1 MRAAT
6 PYILKGRSAG
16 LAQMMNYI
24 IGYCAV
30 ATSSSV
36 NVVAM
41 RQKEMDEGIAVK
53 NIQTGEELGVSK
65 IAAKTAIT
73 NTVWSRI
80 AYVIPMFFVPAFGN
94 IALTKAKLM
103 PKNMGVTRILLESMC
118 VAVGLYI
125 AMPVN
130 CALFA
135 Q

>member
-1 MRAAT
+1 MT
-6 PYILKGRSAG
+6 PYILGGSKGT
-16 LAQMMNYI
+16 LALLMNYI

-41 RQKEMDEGIAVK
+41 REKEMVEGIAVK
-53 NIQTGEELGVSK
+53 DGTTDEELGVSK

-73 NTVWSRI
+73 KTVYSRI
-80 AYVIPMFFVPAFGN
+80 AYVFPMFFVPAFWN
-94 IALTKAKLM
+94 LCLSKANLM
-103 PKNMGVTRILLESMC
+103 PKQLGFTRVVLECIGVAT
-118 VAVGLYI
+118 GLYI

-130 CALFA
+130 CALFP